1 MTRAQ
6 RILERDGYRCAYCG
20 GRAAHADHVVPRAI
34 RRRHPGFDTDEFMVA
49 SCPRDNWFKGTR
61 RYAPPGFDLSL
72 LPGKGWQHWHGGAHL
87 EVLR

>member
-1 MTRAQ
+1 
-6 RILERDGYRCAYCG
+6 
-20 GRAAHADHVVPRAI
+20 
-34 RRRHPGFDTDEFMVA
+34 MVA

-72 LPGKGWQHWHGGAHL
+72 LPGEGWQHWQGGAHL